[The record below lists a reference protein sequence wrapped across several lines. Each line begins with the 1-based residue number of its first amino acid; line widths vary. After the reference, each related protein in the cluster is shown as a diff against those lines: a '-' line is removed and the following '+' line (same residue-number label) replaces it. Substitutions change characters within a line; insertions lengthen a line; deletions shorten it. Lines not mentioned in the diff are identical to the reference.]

1 MTGKAT
7 LPLFMGL
14 SSAASAFDA
23 QLLQSY
29 YPAFLSVNLAWSGA
43 ADFIIGSVSWETRQR
58 RRV

>member
-29 YPAFLSVNLAWSGA
+29 YPAFLSVNVA
-43 ADFIIGSVSWETRQR
+43 
-58 RRV
+58 